1 MYSALSWSMATLT
14 PDHST
19 EYIRAVVF
27 TQSVHSQK
35 SFLTFSQEGW
45 NGSVFDQIP
54 SLPKQIQKGF
64 KGCGFLGQGIVN
76 GGADSFSV
84 GGFLLVTEPL
94 VIALALPGWI
104 LNDRITILD
113 ADGIAEPA
121 DCLGAAPEDPE
132 LN

>member
-1 MYSALSWSMATLT
+1 MVPLSLN
-14 PDHST
+14 HSS

-27 TQSVHSQK
+27 TQGVHSQK

-64 KGCGFLGQGIVN
+64 KGCRFLGQGIIY
-76 GGADSFSV
+76 GSADPFSV

-94 VIALALPGWI
+94 VIALALTAWI
-104 LNDRITILD
+104 LYDGITVLD
-113 ADGIAEPA
+113 ANSIAESA

-132 LN
+132 PN